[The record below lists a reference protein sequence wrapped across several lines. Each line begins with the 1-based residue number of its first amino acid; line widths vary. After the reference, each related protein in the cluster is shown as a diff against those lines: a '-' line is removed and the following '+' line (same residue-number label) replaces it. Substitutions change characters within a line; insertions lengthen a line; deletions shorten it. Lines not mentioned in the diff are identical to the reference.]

1 MSASTPTQPEATPR
15 KHIPF
20 VPEGMQMKELTL
32 RALLLGLVL
41 TIVLGAANAYLGL
54 RAGITIAATY
64 PAAVIAMAVLRAW
77 KGTLL
82 EENIA
87 RTAGT
92 IGEGLAAGAIFTIP
106 AFVISKAWPSF
117 RPADAYWKST
127 ALMMVG
133 SILGVLFISLV
144 RRVMVEDPE
153 LPFPE
158 SVAAAEIH
166 KAGRRGAQA
175 AKYLFWNIGVGGIV
189 YLLGRFGLFAADKDI
204 HFTVGSLGRSQVSLG
219 TTGTTNIVAAGGTS
233 TFAAPSVSPAY
244 LGVGYII
251 GLRLASI
258 QFAGGVLAWGLMVPM
273 LIFFLGPQLKH
284 YLPADTPDDW
294 ANMAISV
301 WRFIVRPIAVG
312 GMLVGAAWTL
322 FKMGKSLTAGIG
334 RAFSDMKQTADQRA
348 KLSRTEQYMS
358 SKVVFSLIALMFILM
373 CFLYV
378 HISGLIWPAV
388 LAAVVMLIVGF
399 FFATV
404 SGSLVGFIG
413 SSNNPVSGLT
423 LSTLLIAALLMVSL
437 GVSGTPGVATV
448 LGVAAVV
455 CVSSSVAGELL
466 QDFKVGYI
474 LGGTPRKIQIAE
486 LIAVVVASLVMYW
499 PLYLLNTAFGFGSR
513 QLSAPQA
520 GLMATLAIGIV
531 GGNMPWPL
539 VVVGIFFGIGMIMM
553 QVRSPMLVAVGMY
566 LPFETTFAI
575 FLGGVFRS
583 LGDWMAKRRGLNQ
596 AQMARVENAG
606 VLTASG
612 LIAGESVFGLIWAAL
627 IATGLATSQNR
638 VFQSIE
644 GWARSITAAQVF
656 EHPMYLSGVVVMA
669 LLAALMIYLPLTSA
683 GDPSEPAPPTAM
695 M

>member
-1 MSASTPTQPEATPR
+1 MSSPDPGTGPK
-15 KHIPF
+15 KHVPF
-20 VPEGMQMKELTL
+20 VPEGMQMKEFTL

-41 TIVLGAANAYLGL
+41 TVVLGAANAYLGL

-106 AFVISKAWPSF
+106 AFVIAKAWPSF

-175 AKYLFWNIGVGGIV
+175 AKYLFWNIGVGGVV

-204 HFTVGSLGRSQVSLG
+204 HFAVGSLGRSQVRLG
-219 TTGTTNIVAAGGTS
+219 TTGSTNIVAAGGMS

-258 QFAGGVLAWGLMVPM
+258 QFAGGVLAWGLMVPL

-294 ANMAISV
+294 AAMSIAV
-301 WRFIVRPIAVG
+301 WRFVVRPIAVG
-312 GMLVGAAWTL
+312 GMLVGAAYTL
-322 FKMGKSLTAGIG
+322 FKMGRSLTAGIG
-334 RAFSDMKQTADQRA
+334 RAFSDLRQTADQRA
-348 KLSRTEQYMS
+348 KMSRTEQYMS
-358 SKVVFSLIALMFILM
+358 SKVVFGLIALMFILM

-378 HISGLIWPAV
+378 HISGLIWPAI
-388 LAAVVMLIVGF
+388 LAAVVMLVVGF

-531 GGNMPWPL
+531 GGDMPWPL

-575 FLGGVFRS
+575 FLGGIFRS
-583 LGDWMAKRRGLNQ
+583 LGDWLAKRRGLNS

-606 VLTASG
+606 VLAASG
-612 LIAGESVFGLIWAAL
+612 LIAGESVFGLIWAAF
-627 IATGLATSQNR
+627 IATGLAASQSSAL
-638 VFQSIE
+638 QTIE
-644 GWARSITAAQVF
+644 GWARRITAAQFF
-656 EHPMYLSGVVVMA
+656 EHPSYLVGGMIV
-669 LLAALMIYLPLTSA
+669 LIGLAALMIWLPLTSA
-683 GDPSEPAPPTAM
+683 GDPNEPAPPTAM